1 MWNPSPSL
9 TFCEVTNHKRPTS
22 WQYMDPGLAP
32 RAHHVEDLRREATE
46 YRFTRDL
53 MLRRRHQ
60 RLAGVEA
67 WITGVLLPA
76 VWRRRR
82 EAHGFGP
89 DETCPVIEPS

>member
-1 MWNPSPSL
+1 
-9 TFCEVTNHKRPTS
+9 
-22 WQYMDPGLAP
+22 
-32 RAHHVEDLRREATE
+32 
-46 YRFTRDL
+46 

-82 EAHGFGP
+82 KARSLVA
-89 DETCPVIEPS
+89 DEVYPASSPAEL